1 MLIPLKYKKNG
12 IHTNKKKISIKDV
25 YGGFYSI
32 FSFATKF

>member
-12 IHTNKKKISIKDV
+12 ININRKKISIKDV
-25 YGGFYSI
+25 YGGDYSI